1 MAKVGTSF
9 IDITDLT
16 ETLPLTLMLETNRDQ
31 NVQIKNGDLYTPNF
45 KEGEGLII
53 TPSLFIGHTEIIPF
67 PYENIRYQVG
77 EKDSENN
84 TELDF
89 SYANKHGYSDISV
102 DKEGRLIYKKNL
114 EKDLTVEARI
124 EGYKHKDKDDIVA
137 SSVIASNPKTILFL
151 EQGSNLYNLIIT
163 SKNGREHFEESN
175 REPIPLKA
183 ILYKGAQEVTNVTYE
198 WDIVTDTDTDS
209 DEDNNYPNGP
219 DFKVVGQNLEV
230 QRSWV
235 STLEVFQCTATL
247 NDGSNLK
254 FEAQKI
260 IRDFVDNFSATI
272 ISDKARI
279 LNPENSEI
287 TLTNNI
293 YHLGNLVTDTSRITS
308 YSWFLFYKNQEEKLI
323 QEGISNTLAINL
335 NTEGNI
341 FPKEDFSILCVALI
355 DGKERVVAYTDIIYR
370 ETFYRPV
377 VSPKTIF
384 VPVNKDG
391 IPTLKTFSHEIKFQL
406 VDDGNNILD
415 YIGQTSFAPSLK
427 SNDNSS
433 FGNISQTVGKWEF
446 KIPFSLDLSNN
457 NNFWTSNLNSKIYE
471 FTYTYLNTE
480 FTEEF
485 EVVKN
490 YAGQDGKDGSP
501 GFSGYTIDLSNEFH
515 AFSGGE
521 MKADSNQSTSCL
533 VSAYFG
539 DARKTIKKIEIGN
552 INDKKEIYPTSNEV
566 EYIVPNNK
574 GYLYFSSQKKQD
586 NEININIKTATSG
599 DKFLTGIEPIPIYIT
614 IEGQDGKDLIFSKIF
629 TYTINYN
636 GKSYF
641 LNLSDNNIK
650 YSEPTN
656 TYSPNQITISAL
668 CRETS
673 GAARAYSE
681 GKIIYSI
688 DEGESWKYYEN
699 SPIITNNGTKFES
712 IMIRLYSALAKEITS
727 SATLND
733 SLLNNNSK
741 YLLDMETIQVLTSM
755 DGYQFGGDNLIKWSK
770 NIASSDW
777 TSTTKWRKST
787 STTGIT
793 LSRGIDGDF
802 STMDFDITNTG
813 STIWKAFTS
822 PKFSYTKDM
831 LNKKF
836 CLSFLFYCDD
846 YSVFASGDNYPLFI
860 IAATDT
866 LEYDGRD
873 AYNSIGSIR
882 DTEEKSSMIFMDPL
896 VPGNWCRVYQTFTL
910 SSDFLNRSDRFVDK
924 NNDKIHN
931 TPDEDTPSLPE
942 TWKYLEV
949 RFYLKNNGKFRIKQP
964 KLEIGN
970 IPTSWSASPYD
981 VTSYD
986 IFGDNLL
993 NENTLNYTILQEN
1006 SPQTIL
1012 DDLEPNSYYTIS
1024 WEEINAIK
1032 NSTQISFEFKGTESI
1047 YHFDIP
1053 NPNFSYTFKTPD
1065 QNCSLIAYAGKKG
1078 NIYTGEEIQIKKIKL
1093 EKGTEA
1099 TSFSFTQ
1106 DQIQELLKKV
1116 EDNLNDSIDNI
1127 SKVTYA
1133 EENKIPTLTL
1143 ANGQKITFEN
1153 YQDFAGKIKELSDN
1167 VTKIKTGDQGLSV
1180 IWETIGN
1187 YNEIENSINLY
1198 EDYIKLNVGKE
1209 YQSNPHIEIRA
1220 SADGQYECMRLYKD
1234 KLGFYTSSQAEP
1246 IAYLSNS
1253 KLFITKAEF
1262 TESFRIGKSIKKS
1275 GLGFLSFN
1283 VADNGV
1289 IVVWENE

>member
-53 TPSLFIGHTEIIPF
+53 TPSLFIGQTEIIPF

-114 EKDLTVEARI
+114 EKDLTIEARI
-124 EGYKHKDKDDIVA
+124 EGYKHKDQDDIVA

-163 SKNGREHFEESN
+163 SENGREHFEESN
-175 REPIPLKA
+175 REPILLKA

-209 DEDNNYPNGP
+209 NEDNNYPSGP
-219 DFKVVGQNLEV
+219 DFRVIGQDLEV

-406 VDDGNNILD
+406 VDDGNNVLD

-433 FGNISQTVGKWEF
+433 FGDISQTIGKWEF

-457 NNFWTSNLNSKIYE
+457 NDFWISNSNSKMYE

-521 MKADSNQSTSCL
+521 MRADSNQSTSCL

-552 INDKKEIYPTSNEV
+552 INNKKEIYPTSNEI

-586 NEININIKTATSG
+586 NEININIKTATNG
-599 DKFLTGIEPIPIYIT
+599 NKFLTGIEPIPIYIT
-614 IEGQDGKDLIFSKIF
+614 IEGQDGKDLIFLKTF

-688 DEGESWKYYEN
+688 DEGKSWKYYGN
-699 SPIITNNGTKFES
+699 SPIVTNNGTKLES
-712 IMIRLYSALAKEITS
+712 IIVRLYSALAKGITS

-733 SLLNNNSK
+733 NLLNENSI
-741 YLLDMETIQVLTSM
+741 YLLDMETIPVLTSM
-755 DGYQFGGDNLIKWSK
+755 DGYQFGGENLIKWSK
-770 NIASSDW
+770 ELPIASN
-777 TSTTKWRKST
+777 KWVSSHELLT
-787 STTGIT
+787 IGQ
-793 LSRGIDGDF
+793 DGEF
-802 STMDFDITNTG
+802 STLDFNVPT
-813 STIWKAFTS
+813 
-822 PKFSYTKDM
+822 FSSGDQSFKNFKTPRIKLDKEYIGKTFCFSCYIYSDNWSLIDNSYVSVVVIGATTFEPL
-831 LNKKF
+831 LN
-836 CLSFLFYCDD
+836 
-846 YSVFASGDNYPLFI
+846 ASGSWI
-860 IAATDT
+860 R
-866 LEYDGRD
+866 EG
-873 AYNSIGSIR
+873 YNSILQIDKNGPASDFVYDSWENKKWIKISKTFVL
-882 DTEEKSSMIFMDPL
+882 TEDF
-896 VPGNWCRVYQTFTL
+896 FTKTDL
-910 SSDFLNRSDRFVDK
+910 SSTDKPNITDYNYIYLN
-924 NNDKIHN
+924 
-931 TPDEDTPSLPE
+931 
-942 TWKYLEV
+942 
-949 RFYLKNNGKFRIKQP
+949 FYLGEKGNLRIKKP
-964 KLEIGN
+964 KLELGN
-970 IPTSWSASPYD
+970 IPTAWSASPYD
-981 VTSYD
+981 IDYTSISANLIPLQSTYYVTLKNTDPFIVIGEELLGNTTYCLSWNSCDYD
-986 IFGDNLL
+986 NSSLTTLTYAFFIGN
-993 NENTLNYTILQEN
+993 NYQSSSTLNLASKNYQVISIPQGLEN
-1006 SPQTIL
+1006 VTVRLYGGELSKNEIQNINNLTTVIKGQTYIFKQL
-1012 DDLEPNSYYTIS
+1012 KFALGDTPTDYVISSTELIEQLLTLKDDINNTSDNIPSENRIIEIIGTNGSKFFATTEALGSLTGTVTEVGNKIS
-1024 WEEINAIK
+1024 QT
-1032 NSTQISFEFKGTESI
+1032 STMAVT
-1047 YHFDIP
+1047 
-1053 NPNFSYTFKTPD
+1053 N
-1065 QNCSLIAYAGKKG
+1065 KG
-1078 NIYTGEEIQIKKIKL
+1078 NI
-1093 EKGTEA
+1093 
-1099 TSFSFTQ
+1099 
-1106 DQIQELLKKV
+1106 ELLSTHFKV
-1116 EDNLNDSIDNI
+1116 VTDSQKDPNAPYIELIVDTAKSDNQIVQMRLSNDQLMFYTTDEVGSD
-1127 SKVTYA
+1127 
-1133 EENKIPTLTL
+1133 
-1143 ANGQKITFEN
+1143 
-1153 YQDFAGKIKELSDN
+1153 GKIDPLAYFNSNKLYVKRIE
-1167 VTKIKTGDQGLSV
+1167 VT
-1180 IWETIGN
+1180 
-1187 YNEIENSINLY
+1187 ENL
-1198 EDYIKLNVGKE
+1198 
-1209 YQSNPHIEIRA
+1209 
-1220 SADGQYECMRLYKD
+1220 RL
-1234 KLGFYTSSQAEP
+1234 
-1246 IAYLSNS
+1246 
-1253 KLFITKAEF
+1253 
-1262 TESFRIGKSIKKS
+1262 GKSKNDNGI
-1275 GLGFLSFN
+1275 GFLN
-1283 VADNGV
+1283 MQYDTEGV
-1289 IVVWENE
+1289 FFTWENN